1 MLSTCELQDGL
12 VFRFEGMM
20 NTSRC
25 AEIAAQVRSALAA
38 PATAVLFDLEDVDFV
53 SSAFLRLC
61 IHAYQRAGD
70 LGFQIINA
78 NPSVKRVFKIAGLD
92 AMFKCD

>member
-1 MLSTCELQDGL
+1 MLLTCELQDGL

-20 NTSRC
+20 NTARC
-25 AEIAAQVRSALAA
+25 AEIAAEVRSALAA
-38 PATAVLFDLEDVDFV
+38 PATPVLFDLEGVDFV

-61 IHAYQRAGD
+61 IHAHQQARD
-70 LGFQIINA
+70 QGFQIINA

-92 AMFKCD
+92 VMFRCE